1 LKPVAKEKATE
12 EQQTMSRIGRKTITV
27 PAGVKIALKG
37 QDVTVTGPKGT
48 LVVNVHPEVKIAW
61 SESEKTIKCTIDE
74 KSQED
79 SGVRALWGTNRA
91 LIQNAIVGVQ
101 DGYSKSLEV
110 VGVGWTAALAGA
122 KLKLVVGFANPIT
135 VDVPKGLT
143 VKVDKQIITVSG
155 PDKQMVG
162 QFAAQTRAM
171 RKPEPYNGKGIKY
184 TTETIK
190 RKQGKQFG
198 A

>member
-1 LKPVAKEKATE
+1 
-12 EQQTMSRIGRKTITV
+12 MSRIGRKVISV

-48 LVVNVHPEVKIAW
+48 LTVNVHSEVKVAWNETEKSIA
-61 SESEKTIKCTIDE
+61 CTIGE
-74 KSQED
+74 GRSED
-79 SGVRALWGTNRA
+79 RLARALWGTNRA
-91 LIQNAIVGVQ
+91 LIQNAITGVQ
-101 DGYSKSLEV
+101 GGYEKSLEV
-110 VGVGWTAALAGA
+110 VGVGWTAALAAG
-122 KLKLVVGFANPIT
+122 KLKLVVGFANPIM
-135 VDVPKGLT
+135 VEVPKGLT
-143 VKVDKQIITVSG
+143 VTVDKQIIKVSG

-162 QFAAQTRAM
+162 QFAAKTRAV